1 MSSPDIIIG
10 RKPVLEA
17 LRRGEGAEKLYMGRE
32 GDTGSLKAIHALA
45 REQGVR
51 IQTCDREKLDRL
63 ADGGLHQGVVLLAT
77 SVIYRSLDDLFA
89 IAEER
94 NEPPFFAILD
104 RIQDPHNYGAI
115 LRSAEVAGVHGVI
128 VPERGA
134 APMTAVVHKASA
146 GATQHIAI
154 CRVTNLTDAVLKLKK
169 RGVWVYG
176 ADAKGAPYTETDLT
190 GPVAILIGNEEKGI
204 GQALRKHTDGLIALP
219 VRGNVD
225 SLNASN
231 AAAVLFYEVLRQK
244 NAR

>member
-1 MSSPDIIIG
+1 MNRAQIVIG

-17 LRRGEGAEKLYMGRE
+17 LRKGEGAEKLYIGRDR
-32 GDTGSLKAIHALA
+32 DTGSLKAIQALA

-51 IQTCDREKLDRL
+51 VQMCDREKLDRL
-63 ADGGLHQGVVLLAT
+63 AEGGLHQGVVLLAT
-77 SVIYRSLDDLFA
+77 SVAYRSLDDLFV
-89 IAEER
+89 IAEQR
-94 NEPPFFAILD
+94 GEPPFFAVLD

-154 CRVTNLTDAVLKLKK
+154 CRVTNITDAVLKLKK

-176 ADAKGAPYTETDLT
+176 ADASGAPYTKTDLT
-190 GPVAILIGNEEKGI
+190 GPVALIIGNEEKGI

-219 VRGNVD
+219 VRGKVD

-244 NAR
+244 HVR